1 MATVPGVIVNIVSRH
16 NGPSI
21 GRAPPTASGPLTRP
35 LHVPGPHLLEY
46 QVMPPCVPTR
56 SHIRQARPAPALHS
70 GAGAR
75 VTIAVALRR
84 AEVQVQCGRE
94 RLKRSLDRSNYPTT
108 SYNMGVA
115 TSVGMGPRSRPASV
129 AGRVDAEREAS
140 PRYDWQIT
148 YDKYPRDV
156 TLFREIEEETHNIPR
171 FGKSELQ
178 GARGK
183 VGPVAR
189 FNLADEYHTNTARGF
204 KFVRGARPASPSSS
218 ILRAESAG
226 TNGNTRIGTFRRG
239 EHFFLPDS
247 TATDYT
253 TRDLTQVRAVLTCSA
268 WHVCTLLTSLM
279 A

>member
-46 QVMPPCVPTR
+46 QV
-56 SHIRQARPAPALHS
+56 
-70 GAGAR
+70 
-75 VTIAVALRR
+75 
-84 AEVQVQCGRE
+84 QCGRE

-115 TSVGMGPRSRPASV
+115 TSVGMGPRSLPASV

-178 GARGK
+178 GASGK

-253 TRDLTQVRAVLTCSA
+253 TRDLTQIWGSFPYKIENCLGSRSG
-268 WHVCTLLTSLM
+268 LM
-279 A
+279 ATATAGSATNNY